1 MFAEPG
7 AAAGKSFPTA
17 AVGLAVVA
25 VLILLAALIFLGR
38 HKAGAPGTDGAA
50 AMSAAYAGNVKLDGV
65 EMSESTNMA
74 GSKDTYL
81 DGKITNSG
89 PSTVTAVRVT
99 VAFAS
104 DGGGSQ
110 TETVPVNLIRMR
122 QPEVDTEPVSAEPI
136 APGAT
141 KEFRLIFD
149 DIKPE
154 WNQQTPEIRVTGVV
168 TR

>member
-7 AAAGKSFPTA
+7 AAAGRSFPTA
-17 AVGLAVVA
+17 AVGLAAVS
-25 VLILLAALIFLGR
+25 VLILLVALIILGR
-38 HKAGAPGTDGAA
+38 RKTGAPGVAGAA
-50 AMSAAYAGNVKLDGV
+50 TMSAAYAPNVKLDGV
-65 EMSESTNMA
+65 EMSESTNIA
-74 GSKDTYL
+74 GGKETYL
-81 DGKITNSG
+81 DGKITNAG
-89 PSTVTAVRVT
+89 TSTVTGVRVT
-99 VAFAS
+99 VTFAA
-104 DGGGSQ
+104 DGGGAQ

-122 QPEVDTEPVSAEPI
+122 QPELDTEPVSAEPM

-154 WNQQTPEIRVTGVV
+154 WNQQLPEIRVTGVA